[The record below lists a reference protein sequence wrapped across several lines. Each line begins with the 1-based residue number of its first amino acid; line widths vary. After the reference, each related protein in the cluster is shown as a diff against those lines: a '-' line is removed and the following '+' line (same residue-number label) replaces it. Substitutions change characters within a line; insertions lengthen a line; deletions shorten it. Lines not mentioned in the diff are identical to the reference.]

1 MNEQN
6 LSRRSFV
13 TAGAGLAMCAMAAGM
28 GRVALADEALDPDN
42 GAKGDVSATGNEPE
56 TSKIVW
62 ARANSGNIFVT
73 LAQKNGYF
81 TDYGLEVEEKA
92 VDSTTDALTAL
103 GNGAVDVTS
112 NNGTNNPLS
121 QIAAG
126 QDFTMVGGYML
137 KGMYIVAK
145 TGTGWNGVGD
155 LVGKKFAGPASQTAI
170 TGALLEAGYDPIND
184 VEWLTYST
192 NSDRLSAV
200 VAGEADYAVLSG
212 DLLFTVG
219 NMSDL
224 EIVAWLENLTPNYG
238 CCRMNMRSE
247 FVYNNP
253 NTVKLILKAL
263 LKSECY
269 LNANEDECVSILSQE
284 LSTPEEYVAAY
295 LKNENYVPSVDPV
308 RNSILHTWDVM
319 VATGFIDEDAAA
331 SLDIDAYH
339 INTALYKQALDEL
352 VEESKGTDDEA
363 FYAERVEFF
372 EQNNLKAYPFEDT
385 PECVLSKVEA

>member
-1 MNEQN
+1 MND
-6 LSRRSFV
+6 LTLTRRNFV
-13 TAGAGLAMCAMAAGM
+13 AGIAAAGLACGF
-28 GRVALADEALDPDN
+28 GRVALAEEALDADN
-42 GAKGDVSATGNEPE
+42 GAKGDATATGDEPE

-81 TDYGLEVEEKA
+81 TEYGLEVEEKA

-126 QDFTMVGGYML
+126 QDFTMVAGYML

-145 TGTGWNGVGD
+145 AGTGWSGVAD

-224 EIVAWLENLTPNYG
+224 EIVAWLEDLTPNYG
-238 CCRMNMRSE
+238 CCRMNMRTQ
-247 FVYNNP
+247 FVNDNP
-253 NTVKLILKAL
+253 NTVKLLLKAL

-269 LNANEDECVSILSQE
+269 LNANEDECVTILANE

-319 VATGFIDEDAAA
+319 VATSFVEEEAATTI
-331 SLDIDAYH
+331 DIDADH

-352 VEESKGTDDEA
+352 VEESKGSDDEA
-363 FYAERVEFF
+363 FYADRVEFF
-372 EQNNLKAYPFEDT
+372 EANNLKAYPFDDT
-385 PECVLSKVEA
+385 PESVLSQA

>member
-1 MNEQN
+1 MND
-6 LSRRSFV
+6 LTLTRRNFV
-13 TAGAGLAMCAMAAGM
+13 AGIAAAGLACGF
-28 GRVALADEALDPDN
+28 GRVALAEEALDADN
-42 GAKGDVSATGNEPE
+42 GAKGDACATGDESE

-81 TDYGLEVEEKA
+81 ADYGLEVEEKA

-145 TGTGWNGVGD
+145 AGTGWSGVAD

-224 EIVAWLENLTPNYG
+224 EIVAWLEDLTPNYG
-238 CCRMNMRSE
+238 CCRMNMRTQ
-247 FVYNNP
+247 FVNENP

-263 LKSECY
+263 LKSERY
-269 LNANEDECVSILSQE
+269 LNANEDECVTILANE

-319 VATGFIDEDAAA
+319 VATGFIEEEAAA
-331 SLDIDAYH
+331 TIDIDADH

-352 VEESKGTDDEA
+352 VEESKGSDDEA

-372 EQNNLKAYPFEDT
+372 ETNNLKAYPFDDT
-385 PECVLSKVEA
+385 PEVVLSKAQA

>member
-1 MNEQN
+1 MND
-6 LSRRSFV
+6 LTLTRRNFV
-13 TAGAGLAMCAMAAGM
+13 AGIAAAGLACGF
-28 GRVALADEALDPDN
+28 GRVALAEEALDADN
-42 GAKGDVSATGNEPE
+42 GAKGDATAAGDEPE

-81 TDYGLEVEEKA
+81 ADYGLEVEEKA

-145 TGTGWNGVGD
+145 AGTGWSGVAD

-224 EIVAWLENLTPNYG
+224 EIVAWLEDLTPNYG
-238 CCRMNMRSE
+238 CCRMNMRTQ
-247 FVYNNP
+247 FVNENP

-269 LNANEDECVSILSQE
+269 LNANEDECVTILANE
-284 LSTPEEYVAAY
+284 LSTPEEYVAGY

-319 VATGFIDEDAAA
+319 VATGFIEEEAAA
-331 SLDIDAYH
+331 TIDIDADH

-352 VEESKGTDDEA
+352 VEESKGSDDEA

-372 EQNNLKAYPFEDT
+372 EANNLKAYPFDDT
-385 PECVLSKVEA
+385 PEAVLSKAQA

>member
-1 MNEQN
+1 MND
-6 LSRRSFV
+6 LTLTRRNFV
-13 TAGAGLAMCAMAAGM
+13 AGIAAAGLACGF
-28 GRVALADEALDPDN
+28 GRVALAEEALDADN
-42 GAKGDVSATGNEPE
+42 GAKGDATATGDEPE

-81 TDYGLEVEEKA
+81 ADYGLEVEEKP
-92 VDSTTDALTAL
+92 VDTTNDALTAL
-103 GNGAVDVTS
+103 ANGSLDVTS

-145 TGTGWNGVGD
+145 AGTGWSGVAD

-224 EIVAWLENLTPNYG
+224 EIVAWLEDLTPNYG
-238 CCRMNMRSE
+238 CCRMNMRTQ
-247 FVYNNP
+247 FVNENP

-269 LNANEDECVSILSQE
+269 LNANEDECVTILANE

-319 VATGFIDEDAAA
+319 VATGFIEEEAAA
-331 SLDIDAYH
+331 TIDIDADH

-352 VEESKGTDDEA
+352 VEESKGSDDEA

-372 EQNNLKAYPFEDT
+372 EANNLKAYPFDDT
-385 PECVLSKVEA
+385 PEAVLSKAQA

>member
-1 MNEQN
+1 MND
-6 LSRRSFV
+6 LTLTRRNFV
-13 TAGAGLAMCAMAAGM
+13 ASIAAAGLACGF
-28 GRVALADEALDPDN
+28 GRVALAEEALDADN
-42 GAKGDVSATGNEPE
+42 GAKGDATATGDEPE

-81 TDYGLEVEEKA
+81 ADYGLEVEEKA

-145 TGTGWNGVGD
+145 AGTGWSGVAD

-224 EIVAWLENLTPNYG
+224 EIVAWLEDLTPNYG
-238 CCRMNMRSE
+238 CCRMNMRTQ
-247 FVYNNP
+247 FVNENP

-263 LKSECY
+263 LKSERY
-269 LNANEDECVSILSQE
+269 LNANEDECVTILANE

-319 VATGFIDEDAAA
+319 VATGFIEEEAAA
-331 SLDIDAYH
+331 TIDIDADH

-352 VEESKGTDDEA
+352 VEESKGSDDEA

-372 EQNNLKAYPFEDT
+372 EANNLKAYPFDDT
-385 PECVLSKVEA
+385 PEAVLSKAQA

>member
-1 MNEQN
+1 MND
-6 LSRRSFV
+6 LTLTRRNFV
-13 TAGAGLAMCAMAAGM
+13 AGIAAAGLACGFARAAM
-28 GRVALADEALDPDN
+28 ADEALDADN
-42 GAKGDVSATGNEPE
+42 GAKGDATSTGDDPE

-81 TDYGLEVEEKA
+81 SDYGLEVEERA

-145 TGTGWNGVGD
+145 AGTGWNGVED

-219 NMSDL
+219 NMSDI
-224 EIVAWLENLTPNYG
+224 EIVAWLEDLTPNYG
-238 CCRMNMRSE
+238 CCRMNMRTE
-247 FVYNNP
+247 FVNDNP

-263 LKSECY
+263 LRSECY
-269 LNANEDECVSILSQE
+269 LNANKDECVTILAEE

-295 LKNENYVPSVDPV
+295 LKNDNYVPSVDPV

-319 VATGFIDEDAAA
+319 VATGFIEEEAAA
-331 SLDIDAYH
+331 TIDIDADH

-352 VEESKGTDDEA
+352 AEECAGTDDEA
-363 FYAERVEFF
+363 FYTERVEFF
-372 EQNNLKAYPFEDT
+372 EENNLEAYPFDDT
-385 PECVLSKVEA
+385 PESVLSQD

>member
-1 MNEQN
+1 MND
-6 LSRRSFV
+6 LTLTRRSFI
-13 TAGAGLAMCAMAAGM
+13 AGIAAAGLACGFGRAAM
-28 GRVALADEALDPDN
+28 ADEALDADN
-42 GAKGDVSATGNEPE
+42 GAKGDATSTGDDPE

-81 TDYGLEVEEKA
+81 SDYGLEVEERA

-145 TGTGWNGVGD
+145 AGTGWNGVED

-219 NMSDL
+219 NMSDI
-224 EIVAWLENLTPNYG
+224 EIVAWLEDLTPNYG
-238 CCRMNMRSE
+238 CCRMNMRTE
-247 FVYNNP
+247 FVNDNP

-263 LKSECY
+263 LRSECY
-269 LNANEDECVSILSQE
+269 LNANKDECVTILAEE

-295 LKNENYVPSVDPV
+295 LKNDNYVPSVDPV

-319 VATGFIDEDAAA
+319 VATGFIEEEAAA
-331 SLDIDAYH
+331 TIDIDADH

-352 VEESKGTDDEA
+352 VEECAGTDDEA
-363 FYAERVEFF
+363 FYTERVEFF
-372 EQNNLKAYPFEDT
+372 EENNLKAYPFDDT
-385 PECVLSKVEA
+385 PESVLSQD

>member
-1 MNEQN
+1 MND
-6 LSRRSFV
+6 LTLTRRNFV
-13 TAGAGLAMCAMAAGM
+13 AGIAAAGLACGF
-28 GRVALADEALDPDN
+28 GRVALAEEALDADN
-42 GAKGDVSATGNEPE
+42 GAKGDATATGDEPE

-81 TDYGLEVEEKA
+81 ADYGLEVEEKP
-92 VDSTTDALTAL
+92 VDTTNDALTAL

-145 TGTGWNGVGD
+145 AGTGWSGVAD

-224 EIVAWLENLTPNYG
+224 EIVAWLEDLTPNYG
-238 CCRMNMRSE
+238 CCRMNMRTQ
-247 FVYNNP
+247 FVNENP

-269 LNANEDECVSILSQE
+269 LNANEDECVTILANE

-319 VATGFIDEDAAA
+319 VATGFIEEEAAA
-331 SLDIDAYH
+331 TIDIDADH

-352 VEESKGTDDEA
+352 VEESKGSDDEA

-372 EQNNLKAYPFEDT
+372 EANNLKAYPFDDT
-385 PECVLSKVEA
+385 PEAVLSKAQA

>member
-1 MNEQN
+1 MND
-6 LSRRSFV
+6 LTLTRRNFV
-13 TAGAGLAMCAMAAGM
+13 AGIAAAGLACGF
-28 GRVALADEALDPDN
+28 GRVALAEEALDADN
-42 GAKGDVSATGNEPE
+42 GAKGDATAAGDEPE

-81 TDYGLEVEEKA
+81 ADYGLEVEEKA

-145 TGTGWNGVGD
+145 AGTGWSGVAD

-224 EIVAWLENLTPNYG
+224 EIVAWLEDLTPNYG
-238 CCRMNMRSE
+238 CCRMNMRTQ
-247 FVYNNP
+247 FVNENP

-269 LNANEDECVSILSQE
+269 LNANEDECVTILANE

-319 VATGFIDEDAAA
+319 VATDFIEEEAAA
-331 SLDIDAYH
+331 TIDIDADH

-352 VEESKGTDDEA
+352 VEESKGSDDEA

-372 EQNNLKAYPFEDT
+372 EANNLKAYPFDDT
-385 PECVLSKVEA
+385 PEAVLSKAQA

>member
-1 MNEQN
+1 MNDLT
-6 LSRRSFV
+6 LSRRNFV
-13 TAGAGLAMCAMAAGM
+13 AGIAAAGLACGF
-28 GRVALADEALDPDN
+28 GHIALAEEALDADN
-42 GAKGDVSATGNEPE
+42 GAKGDATATGDEPE

-81 TDYGLEVEEKA
+81 ADYGLEVEERS

-145 TGTGWNGVGD
+145 AGTGWSGVGD

-219 NMSDL
+219 NMTDL
-224 EIVAWLENLTPNYG
+224 EIVAWLEDLTPNYG
-238 CCRMNMRSE
+238 CCRMNMRTE
-247 FVYNNP
+247 FVNDNP

-263 LKSECY
+263 LRSECY
-269 LNANEDECVSILSQE
+269 LNANEDECVTILAEE

-319 VATGFIDEDAAA
+319 VATGFIDEEAAA
-331 SLDIDAYH
+331 TIDVDADH

-352 VEESKGTDDEA
+352 VEESKGSDDEA

-372 EQNNLKAYPFEDT
+372 EANNLKAYPFDDT
-385 PECVLSKVEA
+385 PESVLSKA

>member
-1 MNEQN
+1 MND
-6 LSRRSFV
+6 LTLTRRNFV
-13 TAGAGLAMCAMAAGM
+13 ASIAAAGLACGF
-28 GRVALADEALDPDN
+28 GRVALAEEALDADN
-42 GAKGDVSATGNEPE
+42 GAKGDATATGDEPE

-81 TDYGLEVEEKA
+81 ADYGLEVEEKA

-145 TGTGWNGVGD
+145 AGTGWTGVAD

-224 EIVAWLENLTPNYG
+224 EIVAWLEDLTPNYG
-238 CCRMNMRSE
+238 CCRMNMRTQ
-247 FVYNNP
+247 FVNENP

-269 LNANEDECVSILSQE
+269 LNANEDECVTILANE

-319 VATGFIDEDAAA
+319 VATGFIEEEAAA
-331 SLDIDAYH
+331 TIDIDADH

-352 VEESKGTDDEA
+352 VEESKGSDDEA

-372 EQNNLKAYPFEDT
+372 EANNLKAYPFDDT
-385 PECVLSKVEA
+385 PEAVLSKAQA

>member
-81 TDYGLEVEEKA
+81 TDYGLEVEEKP
-92 VDSTTDALTAL
+92 VDTTNDALTAL
-103 GNGAVDVTS
+103 ANGSIDVAS
-112 NNGTNNPLS
+112 NYGTNNPLA

-126 QDFTMVGGYML
+126 VDLTMVGGYML

-145 TGTGWNGVGD
+145 SGTGWNGVED
-155 LVGKKFAGPASQTAI
+155 LIGKKFACDTSQTPV
-170 TGALLEAGYDPIND
+170 TGALLDAGYDPLND
-184 VEWLTYST
+184 VDWVIYST
-192 NSDRLSAV
+192 NSDRLAAV
-200 VAGEADYAVLSG
+200 VAGEIDYAALSG

-219 NMSDL
+219 NMDDV
-224 EIVAWLENLTPNYG
+224 EIVAWLADLTPNYG
-238 CCRMNMRSE
+238 CCRIDMRTQ
-247 FVYNNP
+247 FVLDNP

-269 LNANEDECVSILSQE
+269 LNANEDECVTILASE
-284 LSTPEEYVAAY
+284 LDAPEEYVAAY

-308 RNSILHTWDVM
+308 RNSILRTWDVM
-319 VATGFIDEDAAA
+319 VATGFVDDEAAA
-331 SLDIDAYH
+331 SIDIDGGH

-352 VEESKGTDDEA
+352 AEESKGTADEA
-363 FYAERVEFF
+363 FYAERIVFF
-372 EQNNLKAYPFEDT
+372 EENNLKAYPFDNT
-385 PECVLSKVEA
+385 PSIVLSEA